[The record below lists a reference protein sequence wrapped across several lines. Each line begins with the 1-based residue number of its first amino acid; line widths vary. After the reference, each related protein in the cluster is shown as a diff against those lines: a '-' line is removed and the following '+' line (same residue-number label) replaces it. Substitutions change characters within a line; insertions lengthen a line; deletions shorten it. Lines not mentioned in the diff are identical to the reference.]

1 MSHSLKTLQ
10 IAEQMVSVALPSD
23 LVTAIAQRVQPG
35 QTPADV
41 IVALLRSALQ
51 GGTAQPNEA
60 LVARIEQLEAFVPRI
75 EALEQAIAKHS
86 PLSVGSTSTRTDP
99 SQPVDQSKQQM
110 MDSPKME
117 FAQAPSNSQPQI
129 HSQTQS
135 NSMVAQL
142 WLQTS
147 QDQHP
152 PASIPSTLMPLTHCP
167 KCDHQL
173 APPLK
178 ASGRQV
184 CMQCGWSDQPR
195 CVLGKT
201 EPRATA
207 KPAVPPANEEL
218 VETDLRRLMAQATAA
233 SLDNMKPRKSIDKL

>member
-1 MSHSLKTLQ
+1 
-10 IAEQMVSVALPSD
+10 

-51 GGTAQPNEA
+51 GGTELPNEV
-60 LVARIEQLEAFVPRI
+60 LLARIAQLETLLPRI
-75 EALEQAIAKHS
+75 EALEQAIAK
-86 PLSVGSTSTRTDP
+86 PDP
-99 SQPVDQSKQQM
+99 TFTAASRIERSQPIEQSKQAIT
-110 MDSPKME
+110 DSNTAESAPT
-117 FAQAPSNSQPQI
+117 QASSSSDTQSSSHTQSNSP
-129 HSQTQS
+129 QS

-167 KCDHQL
+167 KCDNPL

-195 CVLGKT
+195 CVFGKT
-201 EPRATA
+201 EPRVNP
-207 KPAVPPANEEL
+207 KPAAPST
-218 VETDLRRLMAQATAA
+218 ETDLAETDLMRLMAQATAA
-233 SLDNMKPRKSIDKL
+233 SLDNMKPRKSIDKV